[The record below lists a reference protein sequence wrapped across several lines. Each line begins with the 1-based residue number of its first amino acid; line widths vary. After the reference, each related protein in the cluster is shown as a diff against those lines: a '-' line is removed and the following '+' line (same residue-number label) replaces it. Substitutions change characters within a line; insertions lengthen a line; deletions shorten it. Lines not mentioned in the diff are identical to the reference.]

1 MLGAMVHELILWKS
15 VSIRLPASRIHLVL
29 VSSHSHPNT
38 SSQPINSHLLCPFSY
53 SWAVFHSL
61 FNTFLV
67 FNPPLPFRQVDSSV
81 EFTRTFI
88 SPNLTYL
95 PFSPLTPH
103 PQTATMR
110 FSIAII
116 TAFAASALA
125 APSADSKLRD
135 LLKKRQSAFTQQ
147 SYDDISISGGVA
159 GNAEQ
164 EALAVFS
171 SLDMNNLAAATEADI
186 DFLDSVNG
194 ICNDAEKEAF
204 NPAID
209 AADGEEADALQ
220 RGKIKNKVLKLEA
233 TILRLMIEQAQ
244 GEDVADDMAAESKKL
259 QNNISQDED
268 EAGNPSTFLSFDAQT
283 D

>member
-1 MLGAMVHELILWKS
+1 M
-15 VSIRLPASRIHLVL
+15 PASRIHLVL

-67 FNPPLPFRQVDSSV
+67 FKSTITVSPGRFKCGIYQNIHFAKSHLP
-81 EFTRTFI
+81 T
-88 SPNLTYL
+88 L
-95 PFSPLTPH
+95 LTPH